1 METYTYEQSG
11 YKIDLVYKEWD
22 LSDKDD
28 KLFDD
33 DDDISDIV
41 SSFNETESVDHL
53 PFLSVD

>member
-1 METYTYEQSG
+1 M
-11 YKIDLVYKEWD
+11 EWD

-53 PFLSVD
+53 PFLTVE